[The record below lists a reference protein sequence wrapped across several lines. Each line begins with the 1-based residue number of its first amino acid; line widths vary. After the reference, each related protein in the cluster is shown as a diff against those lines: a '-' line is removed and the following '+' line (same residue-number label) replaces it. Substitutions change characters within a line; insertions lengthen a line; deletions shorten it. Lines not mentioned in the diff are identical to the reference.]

1 MVFLMLVFP
10 FYPFTKK
17 ICFNCFT
24 VVILSVVGLNVNF
37 LPSSLFQKRINLRT
51 LWISKQMVKLNQSK
65 KSPQNFS
72 QGDQTFEKDFR
83 MLHLLPQWHLYWRLS
98 KTCAI
103 LLWWR
108 YELQSLKGVFSKPSG
123 KDIVA
128 HFKCMKTYATPC
140 KLVIS

>member
-1 MVFLMLVFP
+1 ML
-10 FYPFTKK
+10 YS
-17 ICFNCFT
+17 
-24 VVILSVVGLNVNF
+24 VIFSVVSLNVNF
-37 LPSSLFQKRINLRT
+37 FLPFLFQKRINLRT

-72 QGDQTFEKDFR
+72 QGDQTFEKDFW

-108 YELQSLKGVFSKPSG
+108 YELKLWKYGLWSFQARGYKIRNIFALESTYPKEIIEFWINGGLSKIGHHFSNK
-123 KDIVA
+123 I
-128 HFKCMKTYATPC
+128 
-140 KLVIS
+140 I